1 MSIRRDVFRDKVAG
15 YVEALRVLKPGG
27 KFIVIVWGHI
37 GVNEFV
43 DIVRQTASAEFLK
56 DQQRFLAWTSQSY
69 NGVSLIQQE
78 LSATGYSGISI
89 STIEERVWR
98 RLGIMLTLRIA
109 KARRFETKLTFA
121 MQTVWTRLSN

>member
-1 MSIRRDVFRDKVAG
+1 MSIRRDVFRDKVVG

-27 KFIVIVWGHI
+27 KFIVIVWDHI

-89 STIEERVWR
+89 STMEKRVWR

-109 KARRFETKLTFA
+109 KACRFETKLTFA

>member
-1 MSIRRDVFRDKVAG
+1 MSIRRDVFRDKVVG

-27 KFIVIVWGHI
+27 KFIVIVWDHI

-43 DIVRQTASAEFLK
+43 DIVRQTGSAEFLK
-56 DQQRFLAWTSQSY
+56 DQSRFFAWASQSY

-89 STIEERVWR
+89 STMEKKSVATSRHHADIAYCKV
-98 RLGIMLTLRIA
+98 TPLR
-109 KARRFETKLTFA
+109 
-121 MQTVWTRLSN
+121 N

>member
-1 MSIRRDVFRDKVAG
+1 
-15 YVEALRVLKPGG
+15 
-27 KFIVIVWGHI
+27 
-37 GVNEFV
+37 
-43 DIVRQTASAEFLK
+43 VRQTASAEFLK

-89 STIEERVWR
+89 STMEKRVWR